1 MRILVVDDD
10 AVSLRL
16 LVALVERL
24 GHQAVTA
31 ADGAA
36 AWGIFLAGG
45 CRVVI
50 SDWTMPGME
59 GIDLLRRVRDQDAV
73 AYTYFIMLTARSDR
87 ADHTA
92 GMAAGADDFLV
103 KPVRRDELDMRL
115 RVAERIVG
123 LQEELAR
130 RHRELSAANER
141 MQGDIAAAVK
151 VQEALLP
158 TVLPVVP
165 GLGCAWRF
173 HPCEQLGGDTL
184 NLFRLDEQHLGFFI
198 LDVSG
203 HGVPS
208 ALLAVQVSR
217 FLSPLIMPGALL
229 KTAQPAAPGYRLTP
243 PLEVL
248 RQLNGLFPMQRGN
261 LQYFT
266 IVLGH
271 YHVPATASRWSR
283 PGTPDRCWCAGA
295 GGSRSRWWR
304 ATRWA
309 STRPGRGVRRAG
321 AAPGARRPPL
331 PVQRWRGRD
340 RRPAG
345 RAAGRGARRGG
356 PGGGGRSPRGQP
368 GRARR
373 AAAGLAAA
381 APGKR
386 RCHHPGD
393 GTRSLAGAHR
403 GSR

>member
-1 MRILVVDDD
+1 MQILVVDDD

-31 ADGAA
+31 SDGDA
-36 AWGIFLAGG
+36 AWQSFVSGG

-59 GIDLLRRVRDQDAV
+59 GIDLLRRIRARNDI

-103 KPVRRDELDMRL
+103 KPVRRDELAIRL

-130 RHRELSAANER
+130 RLRELSAANER
-141 MQGDIAAAVK
+141 MQRDIAAAVK

-165 GLGCAWRF
+165 GLACAWRF
-173 HPCEQLGGDTL
+173 NPCEQLGGDTL

-229 KTAQPAAPGYRLTP
+229 KTAQAAAPGYRLTP

-248 RQLNGLFPMQRGN
+248 RQLNGLFPMQGGN

-266 IVLGH
+266 IILGH
-271 YHVPATASRWSR
+271 YHLPSHRVTLVSAGH
-283 PGTPDRCWCAGA
+283 PG
-295 GGSRSRWWR
+295 
-304 ATRWA
+304 
-309 STRPGRGVRRAG
+309 
-321 AAPGARRPPL
+321 
-331 PVQRWRGRD
+331 PVLV
-340 RRPAG
+340 
-345 RAAGRGARRGG
+345 RRGG
-356 PGGGGRSPRGQP
+356 RVEIPVV
-368 GRARR
+368 
-373 AAAGLAAA
+373 AGDPVGFYPTETAVFAELEV
-381 APGKR
+381 R
-386 RCHHPGD
+386 LEPGD
-393 GTRSLAGAHR
+393 RIYLYSDGVVETDDGQGALLGTARIGAALSTAMDATLEASLDALGTLQASWR
-403 GSR
+403 QQRPASDDVTILAMEREL

>member
-31 ADGAA
+31 GDGAA
-36 AWGIFLAGG
+36 AWGIFMAGD

-59 GIDLLRRVRDQDAV
+59 GIDLLRRIRDQDAV

-103 KPVRRDELDMRL
+103 KPVRRDELAIRL

-141 MQGDIAAAVK
+141 MQRDIAAAVK

-158 TVLPVVP
+158 TTMPAIP
-165 GLGCAWRF
+165 GLACAWRF
-173 HPCEQLGGDTL
+173 SPCEQLGGDTL
-184 NLFRLDEQHLGFFI
+184 NLFRLDEHHLGFFI

-229 KTAQPAAPGYRLTP
+229 KTAQAAAPGYRLTP

-248 RQLNGLFPMQRGN
+248 RQLNGLFPMQGGN

-266 IVLGH
+266 IILGH
-271 YHVPATASRWSR
+271 YHVPRHRVTLVSAGH
-283 PGTPDRCWCAGA
+283 PGPVL
-295 GGSRSRWWR
+295 
-304 ATRWA
+304 
-309 STRPGRGVRRAG
+309 VRRGGRVEIPAVAGDPVGFYPTADAVFAELDLHLEPGDRMYLYSDGVVETADPQGALLG
-321 AAPGARRPPL
+321 AARVGAALAEAAGPL
-331 PVQRWRGRD
+331 EAGLDALGALQHAWRQQ
-340 RRPAG
+340 RPAG
-345 RAAGRGARRGG
+345 DDVTI
-356 PGGGGRSPRGQP
+356 
-368 GRARR
+368 
-373 AAAGLAAA
+373 LAME
-381 APGKR
+381 R
-386 RCHHPGD
+386 QV
-393 GTRSLAGAHR
+393 
-403 GSR
+403 